1 MGKGLRS
8 RCLCPTKGTG
18 AWLQALQNA
27 GWVLSF
33 AQQ

>member
-8 RCLCPTKGTG
+8 RCLGPAKGTG
-18 AWLQALQNA
+18 ARLQALQNS
-27 GWVLSF
+27 GWALSF